1 MALKNRDDLPQLG
14 NRLYSLMDRY
24 NLSVPDDKK
33 IDTPKKLATALYE
46 AGLVEVK
53 NRENFNSDEINKNNA
68 IGSIEKKIV
77 RHINTGKISD
87 KNGDYLLAYA
97 KFFKCSSDYI
107 LGLTDIISDNIE
119 VRQICQAIGMPEY
132 IVLELIKNQKKGN
145 YAIPGCWSIFM
156 GSNLL
161 YSVPEDMI
169 EMTNELKTAYKC
181 EGELKALQ
189 KKGERLSG
197 PDLMDNQLD
206 IEGLRI
212 NMESSRSAFYGRLS
226 KVSRNIEETIE
237 SHITHRLEEFR
248 KRFANEMI
256 KKVEQDM

>member
-1 MALKNRDDLPQLG
+1 MALKNRDDLPQVG
-14 NRLYSLMDRY
+14 ERLFFLMERYSR
-24 NLSVPDDKK
+24 SVPEDKK
-33 IDTPKKLATALYE
+33 IDTPKKLAIALYE

-107 LGLTDIISDNIE
+107 LGLTDIISDSIE
-119 VRQICQAIGMPEY
+119 VRQICQAIGLPEY

-145 YAIPGCWSIFM
+145 YAVPDCWSIFL
-156 GSNLL
+156 GSDLL
-161 YSVPEDMI
+161 YSIPEDMI
-169 EMTNELKTAYKC
+169 VMTNELKTSYQC

-206 IEGLRI
+206 MEGLRI
-212 NMESSRSAFYGRLS
+212 SMESSRSAFYGRLS

-237 SHITHRLEEFR
+237 SHITQLLEVFR
-248 KRFANEMI
+248 KRFAVEMM